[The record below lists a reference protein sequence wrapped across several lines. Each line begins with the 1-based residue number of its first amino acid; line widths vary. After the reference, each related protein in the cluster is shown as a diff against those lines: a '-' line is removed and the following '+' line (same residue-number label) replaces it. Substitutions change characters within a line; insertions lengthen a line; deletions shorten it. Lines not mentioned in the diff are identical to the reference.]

1 MRTLHSVHY
10 QTLVTG
16 LMIACC
22 VLLVACSAQNGSSTN
37 GAQMAEAN
45 RLYESGEFPEA
56 TARLQALADAG
67 VRDGRLY
74 YNLGTAYLKT
84 GDLGRAV
91 LNFRRAQNLLPR
103 DDDVAANLRLAR
115 AMTLDHIEIGGR
127 ETVASVARRIF
138 EWSTLN
144 EAAYTAL
151 LLWILVSALA
161 TGAMLSS
168 RNLRRVL
175 FVLAAIAGVLC
186 LLVVLSIGIRW
197 LDDSRQPPAVIVAN
211 EVSLHSGP
219 GHDYLT
225 EFSLHAGADVR
236 IIERREKWVRV
247 AIPGGL
253 QGWAPDD
260 AVIALFSDD

>member
-1 MRTLHSVHY
+1 
-10 QTLVTG
+10 
-16 LMIACC
+16 
-22 VLLVACSAQNGSSTN
+22 
-37 GAQMAEAN
+37 
-45 RLYESGEFPEA
+45 
-56 TARLQALADAG
+56 
-67 VRDGRLY
+67 
-74 YNLGTAYLKT
+74 
-84 GDLGRAV
+84 
-91 LNFRRAQNLLPR
+91 
-103 DDDVAANLRLAR
+103 
-115 AMTLDHIEIGGR
+115 MTLDHIEIGGR